1 MVQVD
6 RYLYVKMAGI
16 SIKMHVVGITLLCTE
31 YSISTFQP
39 AMAGLV
45 IAVASIAEN
54 SLYTSHSAR

>member
-6 RYLYVKMAGI
+6 RYL
-16 SIKMHVVGITLLCTE
+16 SIKMVVISIENARRRNHPFMC
-31 YSISTFQP
+31 SISTFQP